1 MEKQLAIYVSASPEM
16 DAECELLGQLLA
28 GMFQSTRWTIKRT
41 PTDHEHMNP
50 DLETLRNS
58 QFYVILLGMDIM
70 APMGVEWMV
79 AQEMGLPTFA
89 FSNAEAVASP
99 STAYFMRQS
108 GVPWQSY
115 RSPQEFMHRLER
127 QLITRLL
134 EGTPGYGVEVS
145 DLEELATRLK
155 ALEGQ
160 EQAEGGAFRGEDRR
174 GAGRGG
180 VILPSA

>member
-28 GMFQSTRWTIKRT
+28 SMFQSTRWSIKRT
-41 PTDHEHMNP
+41 PTYYEHMNP
-50 DLETLRNS
+50 DMEALRSS

-79 AQEMGLPTFA
+79 AQGMGLPTFA
-89 FSNAEAVASP
+89 FHNAQAVASP
-99 STAYFMRQS
+99 ATAYFMRQS
-108 GVPWQSY
+108 GIQWQSY

-127 QLITRLL
+127 QLIQKLL

-145 DLEELATRLK
+145 DLEELSARLK
-155 ALEGQ
+155 ALEGE
-160 EQAEGGAFRGEDRR
+160 EQAEGEGRGEERR

-180 VILPSA
+180 IILPSA